1 MLVALGA
8 AAVAHWSAV
17 GGGLGAASTGSLN
30 APTNL
35 VAYSPGGDTV
45 AVSWEAAT
53 LGNGQP
59 AAGYYVTRVKD
70 SDGTGE
76 AACGTSGA
84 SPTTS
89 LTCNDLA
96 VADGTYH
103 YTVTAQHGSWT
114 ATSLASVSVSVNSEQ
129 PTVTVTSISPTPNSN
144 GYNNTTPV
152 VVNLSA
158 SDASGIASIT
168 YRIDAGTPV
177 TVAGATAA
185 VSVPDDGTHTVTFS
199 ARDNMGLDSADQYQ
213 TVLIDTVLP
222 AAPPAPTLTAA
233 SDTGFSDTDNISNDS
248 TPTFTGAAEAGSTVT
263 LYSSGTA
270 VGTAVASDGTYTV
283 TASPLA
289 AGTRTMTVRATDLAD
304 NLGPSSG
311 STSITLDYTAP
322 STPAAP
328 NLSAASDSGRS
339 STDNITFETTPTYTM
354 AFPAGAVSGTL
365 LSGGVEVGSS
375 TTATVTSSVLAN
387 GVHAMTVRVADAAGN
402 ISSASATQTVTIDTT
417 APAAPTTPVLT
428 AASDTGS
435 SSSDR
440 ITNDTTPTFTGS
452 NESLAIVTLWQ
463 NGLQLGTT
471 TTIGTTHSVTSDAMS
486 DGDHVVT
493 TTATDVAGNLG
504 PASGSTTVTI
514 DTVPPTAPSAPVVTA
529 DSDSGI
535 SSTDGITNDTTP
547 TVTGT
552 AVPGINVTL
561 YNGSTPVGSVVAA
574 LDGTWTITSTTLTSG
589 SKSLTARTDPDVAG
603 NVGISATS
611 TVTIDVT
618 APAKPAIPNLSAAS
632 DSGRSST
639 DENTFVTTPTYI
651 IGFPAGTVSGT
662 LLADGVE
669 VGSSTTTTVTSSA
682 LADGVYSMTS
692 RAADAAGNISVAS
705 SAEPVTID
713 TAAPAAPTT
722 PVLAAASDTGSS
734 SSDGITNDTTPTFTG
749 SNESLAIVTL
759 WQNGLQLGTTT
770 TIGTTYSVTSSAR
783 SNGDHTFTTRATDV
797 AGNLGPSSGSTT
809 ITVDTVAPTVSIT
822 SFTASA
828 GQSATISG
836 QAGILPGDD
845 GTVTV
850 VLCTQSSAT
859 CIAGSTKATLTA
871 NVNPSTGAWSVTSG
885 SLGAT
890 PTLYARAKS
899 SDLSG
904 NLRTSSGAGPI
915 AIP

>member
-1 MLVALGA
+1 MWPSVLRPWRTGLPSVVA
-8 AAVAHWSAV
+8 S
-17 GGGLGAASTGSLN
+17 GAASTGSLN

-53 LGNGQP
+53 FGNGQP

-96 VADGTYH
+96 VADGIYH

-144 GYNNTTPV
+144 GYNNTTSV

-185 VSVPDDGTHTVTFS
+185 VSVSDDGTHTVTFS
-199 ARDNMGLDSADQYQ
+199 ARDNMGLDSTDQYQ

-248 TPTFTGAAEAGSTVT
+248 TPTFTGTAEAGSTVT

-365 LSGGVEVGSS
+365 LAGGVEVGSS
-375 TTATVTSSVLAN
+375 TTTTVTSSVLAN

-452 NESLAIVTLWQ
+452 NESLAIVTLWE

-471 TTIGTTHSVTSDAMS
+471 TTTGTTYSVTSDAGS
-486 DGDHVVT
+486 DGDQTVT
-493 TTATDVAGNLG
+493 TRATDVAGNLG

-514 DTVPPTAPSAPVVTA
+514 DTVPPTAPSAPVLDRRQRQRVLLDRRDHQRHHA
-529 DSDSGI
+529 DRHRHR
-535 SSTDGITNDTTP
+535 TP
-547 TVTGT
+547 GS
-552 AVPGINVTL
+552 NVTC
-561 YNGSTPVGSVVAA
+561 T
-574 LDGTWTITSTTLTSG
+574 
-589 SKSLTARTDPDVAG
+589 
-603 NVGISATS
+603 
-611 TVTIDVT
+611 
-618 APAKPAIPNLSAAS
+618 
-632 DSGRSST
+632 
-639 DENTFVTTPTYI
+639 
-651 IGFPAGTVSGT
+651 
-662 LLADGVE
+662 
-669 VGSSTTTTVTSSA
+669 
-682 LADGVYSMTS
+682 
-692 RAADAAGNISVAS
+692 
-705 SAEPVTID
+705 
-713 TAAPAAPTT
+713 TAAPRSGARRRARRHLDDHEQHPDQREQV
-722 PVLAAASDTGSS
+722 PHREDRCRRRRQRRHLRHQHRHDRHRRAIRSGRAEPELDQRQRPLDHRQQHQQHHSDVHQQHAHRCGQHHVVRQWCR
-734 SSDGITNDTTPTFTG
+734 GG
-749 SNESLAIVTL
+749 E
-759 WQNGLQLGTTT
+759 QHQLHGHRRRV
-770 TIGTTYSVTSSAR
+770 GGRGVR
-783 SNGDHTFTTRATDV
+783 DV
-797 AGNLGPSSGSTT
+797 R
-809 ITVDTVAPTVSIT
+809 
-822 SFTASA
+822 
-828 GQSATISG
+828 
-836 QAGILPGDD
+836 PGR
-845 GTVTV
+845 GRRR
-850 VLCTQSSAT
+850 
-859 CIAGSTKATLTA
+859 K
-871 NVNPSTGAWSVTSG
+871 
-885 SLGAT
+885 SLGSELH
-890 PTLYARAKS
+890 P
-899 SDLSG
+899 
-904 NLRTSSGAGPI
+904 
-915 AIP
+915 